1 MKKTGLLVCLIT
13 ALCALSLTAE
23 TITVSIG
30 AGTHWKS
37 KSAPQ
42 FAVWLEDEDGTFVRT
57 LYATPKTAKKTFSF
71 CPKSGR
77 PESLP
82 VWYNASKTA
91 VHLDAVSSATPKGG
105 TVFQT
110 ELDGKK
116 YVIKAEFNTSFD
128 YNSFY
133 TKKNAGVN
141 GQPSVIYA
149 GQFTAQEKLNEFS
162 LNFAGTGS
170 IDGKSG
176 AIDKSNDAT
185 LTTAKEII
193 SNIKVYVE

>member
-30 AGTHWKS
+30 AGPHWKS

-141 GQPSVIYA
+141 GQPSVVYA
-149 GQFTAQEKLNEFS
+149 AKLSDEL
-162 LNFAGTGS
+162 LNNGEIQLTLTGTGS
-170 IDGKSG
+170 LDG
-176 AIDKSNDAT
+176 SNGHIAPDVEN
-185 LTTAKEII
+185 LTTAKEIVQAI
-193 SNIKVYVE
+193 TVSR